1 MTIRRSKYSLISATI
16 SVVSGRLLDQKFDN
30 GYRLKA
36 AKKVPLMKFAYGK
49 EIPTSLE
56 ELVDPRKSAL
66 VIIDVQNDYAK
77 ENGRLLFP
85 EMIQNLKEI
94 INEARRIG
102 VLVIYIQD
110 TLLPARFSDSP
121 AWVRHYMIPEKTSDP
136 EAIGTDALDESKGHQ
151 VVDEIKPLPHE
162 LMIKKYRSSA
172 FVGTSLDLLL
182 RSNGIRNFIATGL
195 VTQGCVESTCRD
207 ASNEY
212 FVVVL
217 RDCVESNRK
226 ELHEANLKIMECRY
240 DVVTSRQVLD
250 IWKKFHSTRET
261 IAVGTN

>member
-1 MTIRRSKYSLISATI
+1 
-16 SVVSGRLLDQKFDN
+16 
-30 GYRLKA
+30 
-36 AKKVPLMKFAYGK
+36 MKFAFGK

-56 ELVDPRKSAL
+56 DLVDPRKTAL

-85 EMIQNLKEI
+85 EMVASLKRVI
-94 INEARRIG
+94 DEARRIG
-102 VLVIYIQD
+102 VLVIYVQD
-110 TLLPARFSDSP
+110 TLLPGRFSDSP
-121 AWVRHYMIPEKTSDP
+121 AWVRHYMIPARTDDP
-136 EAIGTDALDESKGHQ
+136 ETIGTDALDGSKGHQ
-151 VVDEIKPLPHE
+151 VIDEIKPLSNE
-162 LMIKKYRSSA
+162 LIIKKYRSSA

-217 RDCVESNRK
+217 QDCVESNRK
-226 ELHEANLKIMECRY
+226 ELHEANLKVMECRY

-250 IWKKFHSTRET
+250 VWKKFPSTRET
-261 IAVGTN
+261 IAVATK

>member
-1 MTIRRSKYSLISATI
+1 
-16 SVVSGRLLDQKFDN
+16 V
-30 GYRLKA
+30 
-36 AKKVPLMKFAYGK
+36 KFAYGK

-56 ELVDPRKSAL
+56 DLVDPRKSAL

-77 ENGRLLFP
+77 ENSRLLFP
-85 EMIQNLKEI
+85 EMVAKLKRVI
-94 INEARRIG
+94 DEARRIG

-110 TLLPARFSDSP
+110 TLLPGRFSDSP
-121 AWVRHYMIPEKTSDP
+121 AWVRHYMIPEKTDDP
-136 EAIGTDALDESKGHQ
+136 ETIGTDALDGSKGHQ
-151 VVDEIKPLPHE
+151 VIDEIKPLSNE
-162 LMIKKYRSSA
+162 LIIKKYRSSA

-217 RDCVESNRK
+217 QDCVESNRK
-226 ELHEANLKIMECRY
+226 ELHEANLKVMECRY

-250 IWKKFHSTRET
+250 VWKKCPSTRET
-261 IAVGTN
+261 IAVATK